1 MDAKTL
7 AEKILAKR
15 KKPTIERE
23 LTLDEIEGLE
33 AEEPV
38 KLPQEMPKSR
48 KELVAEI
55 IKQKRGF

>member
-15 KKPTIERE
+15 KKPEPE
-23 LTLDEIEGLE
+23 LTLDEIEGIE
-33 AEEPV
+33 AEETLDEP
-38 KLPQEMPKSR
+38 KPTPKSR
-48 KELVAEI
+48 QEMVAEI

>member
-15 KKPTIERE
+15 KKPEPE
-23 LTLDEIEGLE
+23 LTLDEIEGIE
-33 AEEPV
+33 AEETLDGP
-38 KLPQEMPKSR
+38 KPTPKSR
-48 KELVAEI
+48 KEMVAEI

>member
-15 KKPTIERE
+15 KKPAVERE
-23 LTLDEIEGLE
+23 LTLDEIEGIE
-33 AEEPV
+33 ADEPV
-38 KLPQEMPKSR
+38 ELPQEAPKSR

-55 IKQKRGF
+55 IKQKRGY

>member
-15 KKPTIERE
+15 KKPEPE
-23 LTLDEIEGLE
+23 LTLDEIEGIE
-33 AEEPV
+33 AEETFEEP
-38 KLPQEMPKSR
+38 KAAPKSR
-48 KELVAEI
+48 QEMVAEI